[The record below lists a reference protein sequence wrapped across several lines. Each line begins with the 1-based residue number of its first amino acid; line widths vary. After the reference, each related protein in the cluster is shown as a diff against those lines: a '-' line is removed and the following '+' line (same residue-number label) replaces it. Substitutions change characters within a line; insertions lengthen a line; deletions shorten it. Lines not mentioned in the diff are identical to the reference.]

1 MNNLKNRIQT
11 LMDKTNSPEVREAC
25 KKLLE
30 SGNEINESAIQH
42 LLQFEAQDDKVKE
55 LYESYTN
62 ALTDAHR
69 LISKNAAARLASWNP
84 SGTSTAGGFTNEIAK
99 KEVAAAKAADKLI
112 VESLSNVDD
121 EATKKEV
128 SLAKAASY
136 GVSEAIQL
144 LRKSPVSKHQQM
156 KYMLDRFDHMSQTMS
171 ESLFVR
177 DFVSSLS
184 SFKWDNSVREVVE
197 SIEHVINSRQYDI
210 EVQNSIEAIRS
221 SDRQGFFDKLVE
233 SMTSWLA
240 SENHTPQ
247 ELGAVL
253 KPYLFNPI
261 AKQLANKIMM
271 MENAAGTTFNVP
283 IKNSNCSVS
292 KIFSP
297 VHFSGDAE
305 VFFAR
310 GGFFKAD
317 SNGVSALSE
326 KEVALLPKK
335 YMDLLDSF
343 KQVRVNENGITA
355 FINNNKIEISEE
367 KKVKINEQEVGTTN
381 LGMLLAE
388 LNRGTIF
395 SKDMTM
401 VNHVLNV
408 FENIDN
414 ICEVDYGKTITSNLF
429 EGVGVDVFK
438 RAGSLFVRKT
448 NPAMKED
455 SLFKMNG
462 VQAVKTIKEFL
473 SYDLSEAVVEF
484 LRSDNEHIAKIKHR
498 IDELLEKI
506 SAVEAQLSKIESV
519 VNEDESIGEMP
530 EIMAAKETLENALT
544 SFQKEWRTEV
554 SNLKKF
560 EDFDSDLID
569 AEKDETTPSVEIEI
583 IGDVELNTA
592 GEFDD
597 EKSDEDDEK
606 SDDEKSD
613 EDDEKS
619 DDEKSDDEK
628 SDDDDEK
635 SDDEKSD
642 DDDQKSDDK
651 KSDDE
656 KPDDDDE
663 KSDDEKSDD
672 DESKDSA
679 NESIKTGSV
688 VRIKNSNISGKV
700 TAIDTIEH
708 RYTVLLDDG
717 STMDYSQDELE
728 NMDEVIKDAI
738 EKNETKESE
747 PVEEAKEEAPEEAK
761 PQDFV
766 IGKVVIDI
774 GPYKQGDSV
783 EVDAVGY
790 TSSGAEDPISI
801 KDPIDPEFTSISKKY
816 ITIEDAPISSEV
828 KTPETTEIPETTEA
842 PKAAETAEIADEE
855 VVKSLDNIETLLKT
869 ANNINKPSAEK
880 ILQKIKNIIDLMGSS
895 QA

>member
-1 MNNLKNRIQT
+1 
-11 LMDKTNSPEVREAC
+11 
-25 KKLLE
+25 
-30 SGNEINESAIQH
+30 
-42 LLQFEAQDDKVKE
+42 
-55 LYESYTN
+55 
-62 ALTDAHR
+62 
-69 LISKNAAARLASWNP
+69 
-84 SGTSTAGGFTNEIAK
+84 
-99 KEVAAAKAADKLI
+99 
-112 VESLSNVDD
+112 
-121 EATKKEV
+121 
-128 SLAKAASY
+128 
-136 GVSEAIQL
+136 
-144 LRKSPVSKHQQM
+144 
-156 KYMLDRFDHMSQTMS
+156 
-171 ESLFVR
+171 
-177 DFVSSLS
+177 
-184 SFKWDNSVREVVE
+184 
-197 SIEHVINSRQYDI
+197 
-210 EVQNSIEAIRS
+210 
-221 SDRQGFFDKLVE
+221 
-233 SMTSWLA
+233 
-240 SENHTPQ
+240 
-247 ELGAVL
+247 
-253 KPYLFNPI
+253 
-261 AKQLANKIMM
+261 
-271 MENAAGTTFNVP
+271 
-283 IKNSNCSVS
+283 
-292 KIFSP
+292 
-297 VHFSGDAE
+297 
-305 VFFAR
+305 
-310 GGFFKAD
+310 
-317 SNGVSALSE
+317 
-326 KEVALLPKK
+326 
-335 YMDLLDSF
+335 
-343 KQVRVNENGITA
+343 
-355 FINNNKIEISEE
+355 
-367 KKVKINEQEVGTTN
+367 
-381 LGMLLAE
+381 
-388 LNRGTIF
+388 
-395 SKDMTM
+395 
-401 VNHVLNV
+401 
-408 FENIDN
+408 
-414 ICEVDYGKTITSNLF
+414 
-429 EGVGVDVFK
+429 
-438 RAGSLFVRKT
+438 
-448 NPAMKED
+448 
-455 SLFKMNG
+455 
-462 VQAVKTIKEFL
+462 
-473 SYDLSEAVVEF
+473 VVEF

-842 PKAAETAEIADEE
+842 PKAAETAEIADPC
-855 VVKSLDNIETLLKT
+855 VQT
-869 ANNINKPSAEK
+869 
-880 ILQKIKNIIDLMGSS
+880 
-895 QA
+895 